1 MSVALWAV
9 VKADQW
15 ADQQV
20 VYLAFQWAA
29 LRAACWGDP
38 WAVATEPQ
46 LAVSSVGPKVEM

>member
-1 MSVALWAV
+1 LSVASWAV